1 MKINNKKTNHFKLP
15 LLIVGI
21 TLIVGIAIGVGI
33 IFLSSPTKLSNTNYE
48 ANAGNGNATI
58 KSLTANGSTNNVK
71 KSGNTYN
78 VNVANNVSKVTIKIT
93 TANNKATIS
102 EPSGL
107 KDKVQEYDLKAGEPK
122 KKKIRVYSANK
133 KNHQDY
139 ELVMTR
145 AKATTSSKPKTSSS
159 KASSTSKPKASSS
172 KVTSSSV
179 GKGNTKISDLTVK
192 DAITGASATVK
203 YNSNN
208 DTYSTTVANSI
219 SQVKVNVVT
228 KNPKATI
235 TEPAGLKGDKAVTW
249 KLEAGKT
256 KTVKIIVKSENGNN
270 KNQYTLKITREAKPK
285 TKSSD
290 ATLKS
295 VKIYKTAGYNAT
307 TKTGT
312 EVNASWDKSFNKNT
326 ISYNIKLPSGVNSI
340 KLVAYPNDNGAIISY
355 PYAMKNN
362 QAEYGFKAG
371 ETRTPTIIV
380 TAENGTTK
388 TYTFKI
394 TSTSGTSATKY
405 TTDTVRVKSSDATL
419 KSLKVGN
426 KNVSIVKEKYGYDVS
441 VEAGKKTL
449 EVKLNNQYATVLTP
463 SGLRDLNE
471 TYTIEAN
478 KTKTISLKI
487 QAENGTT
494 KTYTI
499 NIKGTKATASSKPK
513 VSSSKVS
520 SSKAASS
527 VGKGNAKISALTV
540 KDAITGASATVKYNS
555 NNDTYSTTV
564 ANSISQVKVNV
575 VTKNPKATITEP
587 AGLKGDKAVTWKLEA
602 GKTKTVKIIVKSEN
616 GNNKNQYTLKITREA
631 KPKTKSSDATLKSV
645 KIYKTAGYNKITKT
659 GKEIKGDWD
668 KTFNKNKTTYNIT
681 LPSGTKDFEIV
692 AYPNDN
698 GAVINKPNGMKNN
711 QAKYTITNK
720 KTIKIAVKA
729 ENGTIKD
736 YTFNM
741 TVKGSLSSTIDDK
754 NDDDGEYI
762 EPEEEGNDGDGDYIE
777 PEEENDG
784 DGDYVEPEEENDS
797 DGDYVEP
804 EEDEND
810 DEISLE
816 EIEEEK
822 NTVKKII
829 VNNEEIKINKGRSTE
844 VVAIVLPGT
853 VTNREVTWETADES
867 IATVDENGMI
877 YGVSAG
883 TTTIIAT
890 SVSDPEVQ
898 ETIDVTINESTVN
911 NTNNINNINNT
922 IDKEKL
928 YDINK
933 DNVIN
938 GTDYAIASNIF
949 LNNTQYL
956 NNEKYLE
963 WKNQLNL
970 INPAGIDLNDI
981 SSIGHYILYKE

>member
-1 MKINNKKTNHFKLP
+1 MKKNNNKKSNNFKLP
-15 LLIVGI
+15 LLIVI
-21 TLIVGIAIGVGI
+21 VTVVVGIVLSMGI
-33 IFLSSPTKLSNTNYE
+33 MYFST
-48 ANAGNGNATI
+48 
-58 KSLTANGSTNNVK
+58 STNNELSDTTYAAATK
-71 KSGNTYN
+71 K
-78 VNVANNVSKVTIKIT
+78 
-93 TANNKATIS
+93 
-102 EPSGL
+102 
-107 KDKVQEYDLKAGEPK
+107 
-122 KKKIRVYSANK
+122 
-133 KNHQDY
+133 
-139 ELVMTR
+139 
-145 AKATTSSKPKTSSS
+145 TSSKKSSSKKSSSKKTSS
-159 KASSTSKPKASSS
+159 KKSSS
-172 KVTSSSV
+172 KKTSSKKSSSKKSSSKKTSSKKSSSKKSSSKKSSSKQATSSV

-208 DTYSTTVANSI
+208 ETYSTTVANSI

-235 TEPAGLKGDKAVTW
+235 TEPVGLKGDKAVTW

-513 VSSSKVS
+513 TSSSKVS

-527 VGKGNAKISALTV
+527 VGKGNAKISALIV

-555 NNDTYSTTV
+555 NNETYSTTV

-587 AGLKGDKAVTWKLEA
+587 VGLKGDKAVTWKLEA

-659 GKEIKGDWD
+659 GKEIKGEWD
-668 KTFNKNKTTYNIT
+668 KIFTKNKTTYNIT

-741 TVKGSLSSTIDDK
+741 TVKGSLSSTTDDK

-784 DGDYVEPEEENDS
+784 DGDYVEPEE
-797 DGDYVEP
+797 
-804 EEDEND
+804 DEND
-810 DEISLE
+810 ADEISLE

-883 TTTIIAT
+883 TTSIVAT

-911 NTNNINNINNT
+911 NTNNINNIINT

-970 INPAGIDLNDI
+970 INPAGIDLSDI

>member
-159 KASSTSKPKASSS
+159 KASSSSKPKASSS

-179 GKGNTKISDLTVK
+179 GKGNTKISD
-192 DAITGASATVK
+192 
-203 YNSNN
+203 
-208 DTYSTTVANSI
+208 
-219 SQVKVNVVT
+219 
-228 KNPKATI
+228 
-235 TEPAGLKGDKAVTW
+235 
-249 KLEAGKT
+249 
-256 KTVKIIVKSENGNN
+256 
-270 KNQYTLKITREAKPK
+270 
-285 TKSSD
+285 
-290 ATLKS
+290 
-295 VKIYKTAGYNAT
+295 
-307 TKTGT
+307 
-312 EVNASWDKSFNKNT
+312 
-326 ISYNIKLPSGVNSI
+326 
-340 KLVAYPNDNGAIISY
+340 
-355 PYAMKNN
+355 
-362 QAEYGFKAG
+362 
-371 ETRTPTIIV
+371 
-380 TAENGTTK
+380 
-388 TYTFKI
+388 
-394 TSTSGTSATKY
+394 
-405 TTDTVRVKSSDATL
+405 
-419 KSLKVGN
+419 
-426 KNVSIVKEKYGYDVS
+426 
-441 VEAGKKTL
+441 
-449 EVKLNNQYATVLTP
+449 
-463 SGLRDLNE
+463 
-471 TYTIEAN
+471 
-478 KTKTISLKI
+478 
-487 QAENGTT
+487 
-494 KTYTI
+494 
-499 NIKGTKATASSKPK
+499 
-513 VSSSKVS
+513 
-520 SSKAASS
+520 
-527 VGKGNAKISALTV
+527 LTV